1 MNRIT
6 EVTKR
11 DILDLFRN
19 GIEMYDF
26 WEPKRVMYNY
36 YGRLEEL
43 VFLQRLYDLKSIP
56 SLEHRFTNAE
66 EEIRQHTVINDDYP
80 CCWVFEDERFKLKNG
95 NDEDYLRFI
104 CEIFH
109 PEVRDENGYWKEFL
123 DEINKLLRN
132 DRYELYPAKKMS
144 NRDFYDWRIYYPE
157 ESKIFIPYSQRNRK
171 MIDEK
176 RIKLSIKK
184 SARHQIYQILNKYDS
199 IFRETTETGFNFEI
213 TTSEKVFKDIRRFYT
228 PKCYNVQN
236 KYIETNSLEEFI
248 LGCPPY
254 YVLDVIEFFE
264 KYSQGTEFTIEINE
278 ILKLN
283 ELPFRLVNGKIVDS
297 FDKQVLN
304 ISVIP
309 VSEAGLSELLR
320 DAEKYYDKGNLRIAV
335 EKLWDAFERL
345 KTYYSPTLNKKKS
358 VEKII
363 YNMSENKVEFRE
375 LFEKEFR
382 ELTDIGNKFR
392 IRHHETTITEI
403 NDDRHYEYFFKRCLS
418 LVSVALKYLD

>member
-1 MNRIT
+1 
-6 EVTKR
+6 
-11 DILDLFRN
+11 
-19 GIEMYDF
+19 
-26 WEPKRVMYNY
+26 
-36 YGRLEEL
+36 
-43 VFLQRLYDLKSIP
+43 
-56 SLEHRFTNAE
+56 
-66 EEIRQHTVINDDYP
+66 
-80 CCWVFEDERFKLKNG
+80 
-95 NDEDYLRFI
+95 
-104 CEIFH
+104 
-109 PEVRDENGYWKEFL
+109 
-123 DEINKLLRN
+123 
-132 DRYELYPAKKMS
+132 MS